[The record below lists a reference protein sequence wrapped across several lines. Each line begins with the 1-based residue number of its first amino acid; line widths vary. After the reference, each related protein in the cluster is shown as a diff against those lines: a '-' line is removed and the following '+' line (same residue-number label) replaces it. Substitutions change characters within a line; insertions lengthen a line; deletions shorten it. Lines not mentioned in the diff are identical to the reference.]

1 MRVWK
6 VAFYARYRNLNL
18 PFAAKCGVHFRIG
31 TTEKNGQNTTNIFR
45 LLLRIISVN
54 MCVRKCI
61 LATIQPKNKLRSP
74 TPGMTYR
81 SLHLFPILTGR
92 DEDPT
97 AAAILGDNSGTYA
110 CC

>member
-1 MRVWK
+1 
-6 VAFYARYRNLNL
+6 
-18 PFAAKCGVHFRIG
+18 
-31 TTEKNGQNTTNIFR
+31 
-45 LLLRIISVN
+45 

-81 SLHLFPILTGR
+81 SLHLLSPILTGR
-92 DEDPT
+92 DEAPT
-97 AAAILGDNSGTYA
+97 AAAILGDNAGSYA